1 MNKKEAWK
9 NFEKTGEIT
18 DYLEFC
24 KHRKMEE
31 AGRGKEPESKW
42 NNYSRE

>member
-1 MNKKEAWK
+1 MDGKEAWR
-9 NFEKTGEIT
+9 NFEKTGEIA

-31 AGRGKEPESKW
+31 QTIGKKSEGKW
-42 NNYSRE
+42 NNYSGK